1 MKGIIK
7 RILEECH
14 IQTLFQ
20 PLLDAEHQQALGYE
34 ALSRG
39 PSDSPLHSPIELFHQ
54 AKMAQRLADMEL
66 LCLRLAIQ
74 GFAVQKLTGK
84 LFINLSPS
92 VLLECGVSP
101 IRDACRQHGLATHRV
116 VIELTEHHPV
126 ASWQDMTHQVDQ
138 LRQAGFLVAIDD
150 LGAGNSGLRLWS
162 ELRPDFVKLDHYFAA
177 NLDSDTTKRQFVAS
191 MLDLA
196 TNLGCQLILEGV
208 EQQEEYDALRRLGI
222 RYCQGYLL
230 GKPAPLP
237 VLLLAASQPL
247 PERELGLPQQISG
260 LALPSPTLTPDSRC
274 EQALAL
280 FKQHTDMGC
289 LPILSRDQKPIG
301 ILRRQSLL
309 AHFAE
314 RFGHSLYAKA
324 PVSKLMDTS
333 PILVEASQSLIQ
345 VSQQVVEQS
354 SDEMDAWFVICD
366 NGRYLGMGRVREL
379 MRKLTNYK
387 LKLARYAN
395 PLTLLPGN
403 VPIQRAIE
411 TALRQD
417 QPFWLAYCDLNH
429 FKPYNDVCGYD
440 RGDQMIKL
448 VARLLRKHFSR
459 PGNFIGHLGGDD
471 FILLLRHLDWQ
482 SQLEALLGEFRQLRL
497 DHYRD
502 EDVARGGILGKDR
515 EGMERDFPLIELAVG
530 LVYWSPEQAMTPGQL
545 SETLTQAKKRA
556 KQAEN
561 HLFIQPLQAPH
572 PACTV

>member
-1 MKGIIK
+1 MKGMIE
-7 RILEECH
+7 RILEQGN
-14 IQTLFQ
+14 IQILFQ
-20 PLLDAEHQQALGYE
+20 PLLDAEHQRALGYE

-74 GFAVQKLTGK
+74 GFAAQKLTGK

-92 VLLECGVSP
+92 VLLERGVAP
-101 IRDACRQHGLATHRV
+101 IRDTCRQHELPPHNV

-126 ASWQDMTHQVDQ
+126 ACWQDMTHQVNQ

-196 TNLGCQLILEGV
+196 GNLGCKLILEGV
-208 EQQEEYDALRRLGI
+208 EQLEEYEALRRLGI

-237 VLLLAASQPL
+237 VLQLAASQPL
-247 PERELGLPQQISG
+247 PERELGLPQQVSG
-260 LALPSPTLTPDSRC
+260 LAQPSPTLSPDNYC

-280 FKQHTDMGC
+280 FKKHPETGC
-289 LPILSRDQKPIG
+289 LPILARDRKPIG

-324 PVSKLMDTS
+324 PVSRLMDTS
-333 PILVEASQSLIQ
+333 PILVEASQSLVQ
-345 VSQQVVEQS
+345 VSQQLIEQS
-354 SDEMDAWFVICD
+354 SDEMDAWFIICD
-366 NGRYLGMGRVREL
+366 NGHYLGMGRVREL

-387 LKLARYAN
+387 IKLARYAN

-411 TALRQD
+411 TALRQE

-448 VARLLRKHFSR
+448 VARLLRRHFTR

-471 FILLLRHLDWQ
+471 FILLLRTPDW
-482 SQLEALLGEFRQLRL
+482 QLRL
-497 DHYRD
+497 DRLQDEFRQQRLSHYRA
-502 EDVARGGILGKDR
+502 EDVVRAGIVGRDR
-515 EGMERDFPLIELAVG
+515 EGIERHFPLIELAVG
-530 LVYWSPEQAMTPGQL
+530 LVYWSPEQDVTASQL
-545 SETLTQAKKRA
+545 SEWLALAKKQAKHS
-556 KQAEN
+556 EN
-561 HLFIQPLQAPH
+561 HFYIQVLPSEQLQ
-572 PACTV
+572 TSR